1 MKKIEVTLPVL
12 GEGELHAFSIVKS
25 DGSVE
30 YVILLP
36 GDNDDASWGTQME
49 WARSIG
55 GDLPDRAELALLY
68 KYLPEQFQKS
78 WYWSNTQHS
87 GYAACA
93 WCQFFRDG
101 DQDFSLKHNKLRA
114 RAVRRSLV
122 I

>member
-30 YVILLP
+30 HVILLP
-36 GDNDDASWGTQME
+36 GDNDDTSWSAQME
-49 WARSIG
+49 WAKSIG

-87 GYAACA
+87 GTSNSA
-93 WCQFFRDG
+93 WFQSFTNGYQDG
-101 DQDFSLKHNKLRA
+101 DGKSSKLRA
-114 RAVRRSLV
+114 RAVRRL
-122 I
+122 IIQ

>member
-1 MKKIEVTLPVL
+1 MKKIEVTLPAL

-30 YVILLP
+30 HVILLP
-36 GDNDDASWGTQME
+36 GDNDDASWSAQME
-49 WARSIG
+49 WAKSIG

-87 GYAACA
+87 GYSTYA
-93 WCQFFRDG
+93 WFQLFG
-101 DQDFSLKHNKLRA
+101 NGNQDYYHKDTKLRA